1 MMSPLVAS
9 TENLLLAASPGL
21 ASWNT
26 PSSDRRL
33 YTSAELRLLSRSSA
47 TAVSVVMVNNTDMQ
61 WRYCLVGKFDIMC
74 PTVKSRMRS
83 IWNWGKLTNKK

>member
-33 YTSAELRLLSRSSA
+33 YTSWELRLLSRSSV
-47 TAVSVVMVNNTDMQ
+47 TQQSV
-61 WRYCLVGKFDIMC
+61 W
-74 PTVKSRMRS
+74 
-83 IWNWGKLTNKK
+83 

>member
-33 YTSAELRLLSRSSA
+33 YTSWELRLLSRSSA
-47 TAVSVVMVNNTDMQ
+47 TQQSVMVMAN
-61 WRYCLVGKFDIMC
+61 YYAVVGKFKHVPISLV
-74 PTVKSRMRS
+74 PKYLES
-83 IWNWGKLTNKK
+83 G

>member
-47 TAVSVVMVNNTDMQ
+47 TAVSVVM
-61 WRYCLVGKFDIMC
+61 I
-74 PTVKSRMRS
+74 
-83 IWNWGKLTNKK
+83 

>member
-47 TAVSVVMVNNTDMQ
+47 TAVSGD
-61 WRYCLVGKFDIMC
+61 DITQTRSGA
-74 PTVKSRMRS
+74 TV
-83 IWNWGKLTNKK
+83 

>member
-61 WRYCLVGKFDIMC
+61 WRYCLVGKFDIC
-74 PTVKSRMRS
+74 AQQSSPACEVFGIGESSQT
-83 IWNWGKLTNKK
+83 KK